1 LGAICRLSGAWEGR
15 DALHH
20 RCDKPGLPAVKV
32 ITKDVALAR
41 LAAHKHELL
50 AGKTSCV
57 MCALANG
64 GARPMLV
71 AESTHGAV
79 LLDRFGC
86 RYGHLLVIAK
96 QHVERASTLDWA
108 VYSDLQKLVFDAT
121 CAIDAYLEPARVFT
135 ATLGAAVDLPQ
146 TYSHYHV
153 HVIPV
158 HDTDERARPARVLS
172 WSEGVVVY
180 DEAEAE
186 GLCRELSQA
195 WPGPA
200 ERAE

>member
-1 LGAICRLSGAWEGR
+1 M
-15 DALHH
+15 
-20 RCDKPGLPAVKV
+20 KV
-32 ITKDVALAR
+32 IAKEAALAR

-50 AGKTSCV
+50 AGERACV

-64 GARPMLV
+64 GAPSMLV

-86 RYGHLLVIAK
+86 RYGHLMVVAK
-96 QHVERASTLDWA
+96 QHIERASSLDWA
-108 VYSDLQKLVFDAT
+108 VFADLQRLVFNAT
-121 CAIDAYLEPARVFT
+121 RVIDACFAPARVFT
-135 ATLGAAVDLPQ
+135 ATLGAAVELPQ

-158 HDTDERARPARVLS
+158 YETDERARPARVLS

-180 DEAEAE
+180 DDPEAE
-186 GLCRELSQA
+186 GICRELRQA
-195 WPGPA
+195 WPCETAMQARSA
-200 ERAE
+200 E